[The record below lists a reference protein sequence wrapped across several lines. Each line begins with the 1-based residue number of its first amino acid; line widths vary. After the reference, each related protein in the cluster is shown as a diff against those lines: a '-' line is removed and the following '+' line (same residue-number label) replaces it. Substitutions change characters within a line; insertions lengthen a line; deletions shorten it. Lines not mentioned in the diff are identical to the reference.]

1 MAVLI
6 NNSQFALYIYGGE
19 EVVVVVGGGVTETES
34 SFGAV
39 SIAAQQTSMRALPS
53 IGVSAPCLIATEVEL

>member
-6 NNSQFALYIYGGE
+6 NNSLFALYIYGGE
-19 EVVVVVGGGVTETES
+19 EVVGGVTETES

>member
-1 MAVLI
+1 M
-6 NNSQFALYIYGGE
+6 E
-19 EVVVVVGGGVTETES
+19 ERRWWWWWGGVTETES

>member
-6 NNSQFALYIYGGE
+6 NNSLFALYIYGGE
-19 EVVVVVGGGVTETES
+19 EVVVVVGVTETES

>member
-6 NNSQFALYIYGGE
+6 NNSLFALYIYGGE
-19 EVVVVVGGGVTETES
+19 EVVVVVGGVTETES

>member
-1 MAVLI
+1 M
-6 NNSQFALYIYGGE
+6 E
-19 EVVVVVGGGVTETES
+19 ERRWWWWGVTETES

-39 SIAAQQTSMRALPS
+39 SIAAQQTSTRALPS

>member
-6 NNSQFALYIYGGE
+6 NNSLFALYIYGGE
-19 EVVVVVGGGVTETES
+19 EVGGVTETES

>member
-6 NNSQFALYIYGGE
+6 NNSLFALYIYGGK
-19 EVVVVVGGGVTETES
+19 VVGWVDTETES

-39 SIAAQQTSMRALPS
+39 SIAARQTSTRALPS

>member
-1 MAVLI
+1 M
-6 NNSQFALYIYGGE
+6 E
-19 EVVVVVGGGVTETES
+19 ERRWWWWGVTETES

-39 SIAAQQTSMRALPS
+39 SIAAQQTSMRALLS

>member
-6 NNSQFALYIYGGE
+6 NNSLFALYIYGGE
-19 EVVVVVGGGVTETES
+19 EVVVVGGGVTETES

>member
-6 NNSQFALYIYGGE
+6 NNSLFALYIYGGE
-19 EVVVVVGGGVTETES
+19 EVVVVGGVTETES